1 MKPIEP
7 VYFIGVLF
15 SPFAALAA
23 FLIFYDEYSHHFPD
37 RKEPLKI
44 ALEAAAFTFVVFVIL
59 GVLVGL
65 ALSQF
70 L

>member
-15 SPFAALAA
+15 SPFAALVA
-23 FLIFYDEYSHHFPD
+23 FLIFYDEYSHHYSG

-44 ALEAAAFTFVVFVIL
+44 AFEAAVFTFMVWIILAVI
-59 GVLVGL
+59 VGL
-65 ALSQF
+65 LLNQF
-70 L
+70 I

>member
-23 FLIFYDEYSHHFPD
+23 FLIFYDEYSHHYSN

-59 GVLVGL
+59 GVLAGL
-65 ALSQF
+65 LLNQF
-70 L
+70 I

>member
-15 SPFAALAA
+15 SPLATLVT
-23 FLIFYDEYSHHFPD
+23 FLIFYDEYSHHYSG

-44 ALEAAAFTFVVFVIL
+44 ALEAAVFTFIVFVIL
-59 GVLVGL
+59 GILVGL

-70 L
+70 M